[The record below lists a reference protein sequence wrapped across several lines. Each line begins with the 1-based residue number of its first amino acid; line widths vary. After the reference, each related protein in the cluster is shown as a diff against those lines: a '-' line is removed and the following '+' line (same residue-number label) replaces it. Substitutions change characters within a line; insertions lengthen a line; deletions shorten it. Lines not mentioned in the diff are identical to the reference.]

1 MRTGSEKVTLAIND
15 RRGTKRAAEDFGKK
29 LMAMP
34 QDLQTIERRTIAK
47 VSWRLLPLVALA
59 YCISYID
66 RSNIS
71 FASLTMNK
79 DLAFSAYIYGWG
91 AGIFFFGYFLF
102 EIPSNL
108 ALEKVGARIWIARI
122 MITWGII
129 SGLTAFVTGT
139 TSFLVIR
146 FLLGA
151 AEAGFFPG
159 MILYFTYWFPSEYRG
174 RVISTLFIAQP
185 VANAAASIASG
196 AILEMDGLLGI
207 KGWQWIFVIEAIPA
221 VLLGIV
227 VFKVMTDR
235 PARADW
241 LTTEEKN
248 WLQARID
255 GENRQ
260 VESAGR
266 LTLLRALADP
276 RVLAL
281 SAIYLMSVTANYG
294 IVFFMPQIIKGIGLT
309 NMMTGLV
316 SSIPYIIG
324 TIGLIAWGWSSDRN
338 KERRWHLIAAS
349 TVGAIG
355 LAFAAWSGASYWA
368 LLGMSAATVGIYGS
382 RAAFWPMPSLFLT
395 GTAAAGAIAMI
406 NATGNLGGYFGPFI
420 VGWIKDSTGK
430 FEAGLYFLAACSL
443 MCAVITYFAAR
454 AAGDPAAVLRANA
467 AAAAE

>member
-1 MRTGSEKVTLAIND
+1 LRTGSETFTLKTND

-29 LMAMP
+29 FMTTP

-71 FASLTMNK
+71 FAALTMNK
-79 DLAFSAYIYGWG
+79 DLGFNAYIYGWG

-139 TSFLVIR
+139 TSFLIIR

-185 VANAAASIASG
+185 VANAAASLASG

-207 KGWQWIFVIEAIPA
+207 KGWQWIFIIEAIPA

-227 VFKVMTDR
+227 ILWVMTDR

-241 LTTEEKN
+241 LSTEEKN
-248 WLQARID
+248 WLQARIE
-255 GENRQ
+255 GENRK

-266 LTLLRALADP
+266 LTLWRALADP

-294 IVFFMPQIIKGIGLT
+294 IVFFMPQIVKGIGLS
-309 NMMTGLV
+309 NMMTGV
-316 SSIPYIIG
+316 MSSVPYIVG

-338 KERRWHLIAAS
+338 KERRWHLIVAS
-349 TVGAIG
+349 IVGAFG

-406 NATGNLGGYFGPFI
+406 NAVGNLGGYFGPFI

-454 AAGDPAAVLRANA
+454 AAGDPAAMLRANA
-467 AAAAE
+467 AAAE

>member
-1 MRTGSEKVTLAIND
+1 VGNQQARKQARKGGIFMAVAE
-15 RRGTKRAAEDFGKK
+15 GTQA
-29 LMAMP
+29 
-34 QDLQTIERRTIAK
+34 IERRTIAK

-59 YCISYID
+59 YCIAYID

-71 FASLTMNK
+71 FAALTMNK
-79 DLAFSAYIYGWG
+79 DLGFSAYIYGWG

-108 ALEKVGARIWIARI
+108 ILEKVGARIWIARI

-129 SGLTAFVTGT
+129 SGLTAFVTGP
-139 TSFLVIR
+139 TSFLIIR

-185 VANAAASIASG
+185 IANAVASIVSA
-196 AILEMDGLLGI
+196 AILEMDGVLGI
-207 KGWQWIFVIEAIPA
+207 KGWQWIFIIEALPA
-221 VLLGIV
+221 VLLGLV
-227 VFKVMTDR
+227 VLRAMTDK

-241 LTTEEKN
+241 LDAEEKT
-248 WLQARID
+248 WLQARMD
-255 GENRQ
+255 GENRR

-266 LTLLRALADP
+266 LTLARALADP
-276 RVLAL
+276 RVAAL

-309 NMMTGLV
+309 NMMTGLL
-316 SSIPYIIG
+316 SSVPYIIG

-338 KERRWHLIAAS
+338 NERRWHLIVAS
-349 TVGAIG
+349 TVGALG
-355 LAFAAWSGASYWA
+355 LAFAAWSGATYWA
-368 LLGMSAATVGIYGS
+368 LIGMSAATVGIYGS
-382 RAAFWPMPSLFLT
+382 RAAFWPMPSMFLT
-395 GTAAAGAIAMI
+395 GTAAAGAIALI

-420 VGWIKDSTGK
+420 VGWIKDSTNS

-443 MCAVITYFAAR
+443 SCAVITYIAAR
-454 AAGDPAAVLRANA
+454 AAGDPGAIARART
-467 AAAAE
+467 AAAE

>member
-1 MRTGSEKVTLAIND
+1 MA
-15 RRGTKRAAEDFGKK
+15 AAE
-29 LMAMP
+29 A
-34 QDLQTIERRTIAK
+34 TSAIERRTIAK

-59 YCISYID
+59 YCIAYID

-71 FASLTMNK
+71 FAALTMNK
-79 DLAFSAYIYGWG
+79 DLGFSAYIYGWG

-108 ALEKVGARIWIARI
+108 ILEKIGARIWIARI

-129 SGLTAFVTGT
+129 SGLTALITGT

-159 MILYFTYWFPSEYRG
+159 MILYLTYWFPAEYRG

-185 VANAAASIASG
+185 VANAAASIASA
-196 AILEMDGLLGI
+196 AILDMDGMLGI
-207 KGWQWIFVIEAIPA
+207 KGWQWIFIIEAIPA
-221 VLLGIV
+221 VLLGLVILRI
-227 VFKVMTDR
+227 MTDR
-235 PARADW
+235 PGHADW
-241 LTTEEKN
+241 LAEDERS
-248 WLQARID
+248 WLQARLD
-255 GENRQ
+255 GESRQ

-266 LTLLRALADP
+266 MTWTKALADP
-276 RVLAL
+276 RVVAL
-281 SAIYLMSVTANYG
+281 SLIYLMSVTANYG
-294 IVFFMPQIIKGIGLT
+294 IVFFMPQIIKGIGLS
-309 NMMTGLV
+309 NMMTGLL
-316 SSIPYIIG
+316 SSLPYVVG
-324 TIGLIAWGWSSDRN
+324 TVGLLAWGWSSDRN

-349 TVGAIG
+349 TVGALG
-355 LAFAAWSGASYWA
+355 LAFAGWSGASYWA

-406 NATGNLGGYFGPFI
+406 NAVGNLGGYVGPFV
-420 VGWIKDSTGK
+420 VGWIKDSTQSFG
-430 FEAGLYFLAACSL
+430 AGLYFLAACSL
-443 MCAVITYFAAR
+443 MAAVITFFAAR
-454 AAGDPAAVLRANA
+454 AAGDPAAIARANA

>member
-1 MRTGSEKVTLAIND
+1 MAVQK
-15 RRGTKRAAEDFGKK
+15 DF
-29 LMAMP
+29 
-34 QDLQTIERRTIAK
+34 QTVERRTIAK
-47 VSWRLLPLVALA
+47 VSWRLLPLVAIA
-59 YCISYID
+59 YCIAYID

-71 FASLTMNK
+71 IAALTMNK
-79 DLAFSAYIYGWG
+79 DLGFTAYIYGWG

-102 EIPSNL
+102 EVPSNL
-108 ALEKVGARIWIARI
+108 ILERAGARLWIARI

-159 MILYFTYWFPSEYRG
+159 MILYFTYWFPPEYRG

-185 VANAAASIASG
+185 VANAVASIAS
-196 AILEMDGLLGI
+196 AAVLEMDGMLGL
-207 KGWQWIFVIEAIPA
+207 KGWQWIFIIEALPA
-221 VLLGIV
+221 VLVGFV
-227 VFKVMTDR
+227 VLKAMTDR
-235 PARADW
+235 PVLADW
-241 LTTEEKN
+241 LAPEEKT
-248 WLQARID
+248 WLQGRID
-255 GENRQ
+255 RENRQ

-266 LTLLRALADP
+266 LTLLRALGDP

-281 SAIYLMSVTANYG
+281 SIIYLMSVTANYG

-324 TIGLIAWGWSSDRN
+324 TVGLIAWGWSSDRN

-349 TVGAIG
+349 TVGAFG

-368 LLGMSAATVGIYGS
+368 LIGMSAATVGIYGS
-382 RAAFWPMPSLFLT
+382 RAAFWPMPSIFLT

-406 NATGNLGGYFGPFI
+406 NAIGNLGGYFGPFI
-420 VGWIKDSTGK
+420 VGWIKDSSGK
-430 FEAGLYFLAACSL
+430 FEAGLYFLAACS
-443 MCAVITYFAAR
+443 MACAVIAFFAVR
-454 AAGDPAAVLRANA
+454 AAGGQESTMRAGIKPA
-467 AAAAE
+467 E